1 MLSRAIQIWVLF
13 VGAFILFSCSDYNR
27 ILKSPNP
34 ELKYSKAI
42 ELYDEEDYS
51 RALPLLEELI
61 PLYRG
66 TEKGKKI
73 YYYYCYTNY
82 HLGYMIAAAYHF
94 KQFSNTYPHSDEAED
109 ALFMSAY
116 CNYLES
122 PIPSLDQDPTYQALE
137 ELQIFANTYPKS
149 PLLDSA
155 NNLVDE
161 LRAKLETKA
170 YQNAAQYYKI
180 RRYKAAIV
188 ALNNFQEEYPLS
200 VFTEDVKLLVIKSY
214 YYLAINSVDEKK
226 EERFDEGIEAYYDFI
241 DNFASGKYV
250 NDAEEFYARLTKE
263 REIFIQEKKE
273 SDEL

>member
-1 MLSRAIQIWVLF
+1 MQNLQRLLF
-13 VGAFILFSCSDYNR
+13 LLTAFWLLLACSDYNR

-34 ELKYSKAI
+34 EIKYAKAV
-42 ELYDEEDYS
+42 ELYNEGDYA
-51 RALPLLEELI
+51 RAEPLLVEVV
-61 PLYRG
+61 PLYKG
-66 TEKGKKI
+66 TEKGKRI
-73 YYYYCYTNY
+73 FYYYCYTEY
-82 HLGYMIAAAYHF
+82 HLGYRISAAYHF
-94 KQFSNTYPHSDEAED
+94 KQFSNTYPHSEEAED
-109 ALFMSAY
+109 ALFMAAY

-122 PIPSLDQDPTYQALE
+122 PIPSLDQEPTYLALE
-137 ELQIFANTYPKS
+137 ELQLFANTYPQS

-155 NNLVDE
+155 NSLVDE

-170 YQNAAQYYKI
+170 FENASQYYKI

-200 VFTEDVKLLVIKSY
+200 NYSEETKLLVLKSY
-214 YYLAINSVDEKK
+214 YYLATNSIDEKK

-250 NDAEEFYARLTKE
+250 NEAEEYYAKLTKE

>member
-1 MLSRAIQIWVLF
+1 MLIRLKH
-13 VGAFILFSCSDYNR
+13 ILFIILTIIVFHSCSDYNK

-34 ELKYSKAI
+34 ELKYNKAM
-42 ELYDEEDYS
+42 ELYNEEDYS
-51 RALPLLEELI
+51 RALPLLEELV

-66 TEKGKKI
+66 TEKGKRI
-73 YYYYCYTNY
+73 YYFYCYTEYN
-82 HLGYMIAAAYHF
+82 LGYRISAAYHF
-94 KQFSNTYPHSDEAED
+94 KQFSNTYPNSEESED
-109 ALFMSAY
+109 ALFMAAY

-122 PIPSLDQDPTYQALE
+122 PIPSLDQAPTYQALE

-161 LRAKLETKA
+161 LRAKLEAKA
-170 YQNAAQYYKI
+170 YLNASQYYKI

-200 VFTEDVKLLVIKSY
+200 NYSEQVKLLILQSY
-214 YYLAINSVDEKK
+214 YYLATNSVEEKK

-241 DNFASGKYV
+241 DNFAGGKYV
-250 NDAEEFYARLTKE
+250 NEAEDYYARLTRE
-263 REIFIQEKKE
+263 REKFIQDKKE

>member
-1 MLSRAIQIWVLF
+1 MLKRANLLF
-13 VGAFILFSCSDYNR
+13 FILAAAILFGCSDYNR

-34 ELKYSKAI
+34 ELKYNKAV
-42 ELYDEEDYS
+42 ELYNEGDYS
-51 RALPLLEELI
+51 RAEPLFVELV

-66 TEKGKKI
+66 TEKGKEI
-73 YYYYCYTNY
+73 YYMYCYTNY
-82 HLGYMIAAAYHF
+82 YIGYRISAAYHF
-94 KQFSNTYPHSDEAED
+94 KQFSKTYPHSEEAED

-122 PIPSLDQDPTYQALE
+122 PIPSLDQEPTYMALE
-137 ELQIFANTYPKS
+137 ELQLFANTYPKS

-155 NNLVDE
+155 NKLVDE

-170 YQNAAQYYKI
+170 YMNAAQYYKI

-200 VFTEDVKLLVIKSY
+200 NFSEQVKLTVLKSY
-214 YYLAINSVDEKK
+214 YYLAINSIDEKK
-226 EERFDEGIEAYYDFI
+226 EERFDEGIESYYDFI

-250 NDAEEFYARLTKE
+250 NEAEEFYAKLTRE
-263 REIFIQEKKE
+263 REKFIQEKKE